1 MLLTNRLF
9 FEQVEAMLAEGHE
22 VQIRM
27 KGHSM
32 RPLLRNERDIAV
44 LTPIAKYAPHLS
56 RAAGAPGGS
65 RPRNPRRRR
74 QCQHRPPDPTFR
86 RHPRHGT
93 RPAHTRLRHPP
104 SGSAAERASGALRT
118 GDVVLFRC
126 EGRHILH
133 RIVGIE
139 TGVRC
144 EGNRP
149 VCAPAAGNAPSPAAS
164 AENPAERDSAAGTLR
179 FTLSGDGNYRTTE
192 HCLGEDIVA
201 VMTAVILPSGRIVR
215 TCSRRWKRRSR
226 RWLALPQGV
235 RRFVLRVMWRLGI
248 R

>member
-44 LTPIAKYAPHLS
+44 LTPIAKYAPAPVP
-56 RAAGAPGGS
+56 AAGAPAD
-65 RPRNPRRRR
+65 PVPETRR

-104 SGSAAERASGALRT
+104 SGSAAERHRRPA
-118 GDVVLFRC
+118 D
-126 EGRHILH
+126 GR
-133 RIVGIE
+133 R
-139 TGVRC
+139 
-144 EGNRP
+144 RP
-149 VCAPAAGNAPSPAAS
+149 VSLRRAPYPAPHRRDRNRSPLRR
-164 AENPAERDSAAGTLR
+164 NPSRM
-179 FTLSGDGNYRTTE
+179 RT
-192 HCLGEDIVA
+192 
-201 VMTAVILPSGRIVR
+201 
-215 TCSRRWKRRSR
+215 SRREC
-226 RWLALPQGV
+226 PV
-235 RRFVLRVMWRLGI
+235 PCGI
-248 R
+248 RGKPRREGFRRGDTPFHPVRGR